1 MLAFNQAA
9 PANGSTGMT
18 LPGTIRYV
26 LAYGLIILLGR
37 FCFTL
42 GTLLVSFPVSGCFAW
57 APQRL
62 RGVVAGT
69 LSGLGGVAAAVAFA
83 YFTFRLILGSNT
95 FGLFPLLAV
104 TVPLIVP
111 TRKKLI
117 QARLLADDV
126 TRMRKRNM
134 PAAAQPVDMAVGV
147 KFQVIGSIAGLVI
160 TFVWFL
166 ITAIG
171 S

>member
-1 MLAFNQAA
+1 MLASSLVA
-9 PANGSTGMT
+9 PANGSTDMT
-18 LPGTIRYV
+18 LPVTIRYV

-42 GTLLVSFPVSGCFAW
+42 GTLLVGFPVSGCFAW

-95 FGLFPLLAV
+95 FGLFPLVAV

-111 TRKKLI
+111 IRKKLI
-117 QARLLADDV
+117 KARLLADDV
-126 TRMRKRNM
+126 TRMRNM

-147 KFQVIGSIAGLVI
+147 KFQVIGSIAGLAI